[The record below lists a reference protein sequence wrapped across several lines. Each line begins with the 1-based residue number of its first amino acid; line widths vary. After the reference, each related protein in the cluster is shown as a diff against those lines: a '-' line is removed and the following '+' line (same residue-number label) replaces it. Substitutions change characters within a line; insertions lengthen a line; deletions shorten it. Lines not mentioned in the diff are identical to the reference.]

1 MASDLGRS
9 EAIEITVFHPGD
21 ELLPLVAAHRKAFA
35 IPFSGITDQDR
46 IAQDPDLDALAS
58 VALPGRAPPWFVHAF
73 ATHCPPQSC
82 QTVRTPSDTNMSFLL
97 VSIL

>member
-35 IPFSGITDQDR
+35 ILICRITDQDR

-58 VALPGRAPPWFVHAF
+58 VALPGRAPPWFIHAF
-73 ATHCPPQSC
+73 ATHCHPKF
-82 QTVRTPSDTNMSFLL
+82 VRP
-97 VSIL
+97 

>member
-46 IAQDPDLDALAS
+46 IAQDPDLAALAS

-73 ATHCPPQSC
+73 ATHCPPQKL
-82 QTVRTPSDTNMSFLL
+82 SDRENTF
-97 VSIL
+97 